1 MTKRSYIRLS
11 SQFQERNRK
20 STDVC
25 CTILSAIFAL
35 VMFIV
40 ACTMWN
46 KSNHAF
52 NLGNFE
58 NNFFNFNKNGK
69 GVQCKDGEFVYSSKA
84 DTFNVPTIIIFRSGT
99 CVATCPKGYF
109 GSQGLC
115 LPENDEL
122 RAQYLSN
129 PNLSGP
135 FDYSNFKQ
143 TLIWSALTA
152 LGLGLLWTLISFCF
166 QTRPIIAHVL
176 GALVLITLGILVLV
190 LWDRYYINLS
200 SFWSNNTG
208 LKIFFAVLCFLLA
221 IILIAMLCWWNN
233 ERKFQGLM
241 LDYGKRFLSER
252 PISFFYIP
260 VFILFAIGLIALIV
274 WQHCCFS
281 SVFASNNNFFNFNN
295 SGFWE
300 ILNILELIWGLR
312 FLRDA
317 CTLYSM

>member
-1 MTKRSYIRLS
+1 M
-11 SQFQERNRK
+11 
-20 STDVC
+20 
-25 CTILSAIFAL
+25 
-35 VMFIV
+35 
-40 ACTMWN
+40 
-46 KSNHAF
+46 
-52 NLGNFE
+52 
-58 NNFFNFNKNGK
+58 
-69 GVQCKDGEFVYSSKA
+69 
-84 DTFNVPTIIIFRSGT
+84 
-99 CVATCPKGYF
+99 ATCPKGYF

-129 PNLSGP
+129 PKLSGP

-166 QTRPIIAHVL
+166 PRLAPIIAHVL